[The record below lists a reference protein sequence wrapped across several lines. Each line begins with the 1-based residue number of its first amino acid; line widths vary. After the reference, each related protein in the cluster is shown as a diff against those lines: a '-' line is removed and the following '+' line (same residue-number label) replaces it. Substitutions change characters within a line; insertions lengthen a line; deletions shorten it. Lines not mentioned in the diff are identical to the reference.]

1 MKKFLLLL
9 AGVTFT
15 LASCSK
21 DDDNSV
27 PSCRCQAETDIPGYE
42 VYIEK
47 RCNDVTDADLQRV
60 LNYAGSQGVT
70 YVYVDTAIDICN

>member
-9 AGVTFT
+9 AGVTMT

-21 DDDNSV
+21 DDDAAPN
-27 PSCRCQAETDIPGYE
+27 CRCQAETDIPGYE

-47 RCNDVTDADLQRV
+47 RCSQVTDADLDRV
-60 LNYAGSQGVT
+60 LEYAGSQGVRF
-70 YVYVDTAIDICN
+70 VYTDTAIDICN